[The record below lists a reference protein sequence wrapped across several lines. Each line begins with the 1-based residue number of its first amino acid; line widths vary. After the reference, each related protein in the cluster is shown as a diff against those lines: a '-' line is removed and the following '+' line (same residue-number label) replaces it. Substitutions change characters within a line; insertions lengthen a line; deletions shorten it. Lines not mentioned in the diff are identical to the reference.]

1 MTTQL
6 HLLNTEPEWKIPEAT
21 KEIGRRGLAEARAV
35 LRSIPRRVDADA
47 VVGSDTGPGNGP
59 GDHHHPAA
67 A

>member
-6 HLLNTEPEWKIPEAT
+6 HLLDDIEPDWRIPEST

-35 LRSIPRRVDADA
+35 LRSIPRRHVDD
-47 VVGSDTGPGNGP
+47 VDDVD
-59 GDHHHPAA
+59 DHGVHHPAA